1 MAEMTDQQLNVKGM
15 EYAVNQGNG
24 DIPGQSLT
32 NSPDQPYAWE
42 QPPQLT
48 EVGPALN
55 VIFLEL
61 TEPEAYQNIL
71 QMLKKDVPIGDITNI
86 ILYKG
91 FTQGLWN
98 PDLALL
104 LIEPIMY
111 MLIAIASKAGIQDP
125 VIDDEP
131 DEMEIGE
138 QQSELDKA
146 INMVKDKVVPK
157 AASGQI
163 PEEIVERVAS
173 LPEQPSL
180 LEPTQNMPEQNS
192 LLGRGE

>member
-61 TEPEAYQNIL
+61 TEPEAYQNII
-71 QMLKKDVPIGDITNI
+71 QMLKKNVPIGDITNI
-86 ILYKG
+86 IIYKG

-104 LIEPIMY
+104 LIEPVMY
-111 MLIAIASKAGIQDP
+111 LLYSIAVKAGIDNP
-125 VIDDEP
+125 VIDDE
-131 DEMEIGE
+131 DDTSDIGE
-138 QQSELDKA
+138 QTSQLEKI
-146 INMVKDKVVPK
+146 INIAKDKVVPK
-157 AASGQI
+157 IQQGDI
-163 PEEIVERVAS
+163 PQEILQQVAS

>member
-1 MAEMTDQQLNVKGM
+1 MAEMADRELNVQGM

-71 QMLKKDVPIGDITNI
+71 EMLKKDVPIGDITNI
-86 ILYKG
+86 IIYKG

-104 LIEPIMY
+104 LIEPVMY
-111 MLIAIASKAGIQDP
+111 LLYSIAVKAGIDNP
-125 VIDDEP
+125 VIDDE
-131 DEMEIGE
+131 DDTSDIGE
-138 QQSELDKA
+138 QTSQLEKI
-146 INMVKDKVVPK
+146 INIAKDKVVPK
-157 AASGQI
+157 IQQGDI
-163 PEEIVERVAS
+163 PQEIVQQVAS

>member
-71 QMLKKDVPIGDITNI
+71 EMLKKDVPIGDITNI
-86 ILYKG
+86 IIYKG

-104 LIEPIMY
+104 LIEPVMY
-111 MLIAIASKAGIQDP
+111 LLYSIAVKAGIDNP
-125 VIDDEP
+125 VIDDE
-131 DEMEIGE
+131 DDTSDIGE
-138 QQSELDKA
+138 QTSQLEKI
-146 INMVKDKVVPK
+146 INIAKDKVVPK
-157 AASGQI
+157 IQQGDI
-163 PEEIVERVAS
+163 PQEIVQQVAS

>member
-86 ILYKG
+86 IIYKG

-104 LIEPIMY
+104 LIEPVMY
-111 MLIAIASKAGIQDP
+111 LLYSIAVKAGIDNP
-125 VIDDEP
+125 VIDDEE
-131 DEMEIGE
+131 DTSDIAE
-138 QQSELDKA
+138 QTSQLEKI
-146 INMVKDKVVPK
+146 INIAKDKVVPK
-157 AASGQI
+157 IQQGDI
-163 PEEIVERVAS
+163 PQEIVQQVAS

>member
-1 MAEMTDQQLNVKGM
+1 
-15 EYAVNQGNG
+15 
-24 DIPGQSLT
+24 
-32 NSPDQPYAWE
+32 
-42 QPPQLT
+42 
-48 EVGPALN
+48 
-55 VIFLEL
+55 
-61 TEPEAYQNIL
+61 
-71 QMLKKDVPIGDITNI
+71 
-86 ILYKG
+86 
-91 FTQGLWN
+91 
-98 PDLALL
+98 
-104 LIEPIMY
+104 MY
-111 MLIAIASKAGIQDP
+111 MLIAIASKAGIEDP
-125 VIDDEP
+125 VIDNEP

>member
-1 MAEMTDQQLNVKGM
+1 M
-15 EYAVNQGNG
+15 
-24 DIPGQSLT
+24 
-32 NSPDQPYAWE
+32 
-42 QPPQLT
+42 
-48 EVGPALN
+48 ALN
-55 VIFLEL
+55 QELLQSAINSGGGVVPGEGLTANPDSPYPWEGEVKYTVVNDALNAIFLEL
-61 TEPEAYQNIL
+61 TEPEQYQSTIDI
-71 QMLKKDVPIGDITNI
+71 LKKNVPIGDIMNTI
-86 ILYKG
+86 IYKG

-98 PDLALL
+98 PDLAIL

-125 VIDDEP
+125 VIDNDP
-131 DEMEIGE
+131 DEMELGE

>member
-86 ILYKG
+86 IIYKG

-104 LIEPIMY
+104 LIEPVMY
-111 MLIAIASKAGIQDP
+111 LLYSIAVKAGIDNP
-125 VIDDEP
+125 VIDDEDDP
-131 DEMEIGE
+131 SDFGE
-138 QQSELDKA
+138 QTSQLEKIVNVA
-146 INMVKDKVVPK
+146 KDKVVPK
-157 AASGQI
+157 IQQGDI
-163 PEEIVERVAS
+163 PQEIVQQVAS